1 MEPGRKPGV
10 KIKKELMGLLLMQSL
25 KVFFKCHNVSQVWG
39 ARAVEYWLV
48 DDRGPA
54 HLGSL
59 EVPVNK
65 RQG

>member
-1 MEPGRKPGV
+1 MN
-10 KIKKELMGLLLMQSL
+10 KERTFGPAYSKFEL
-25 KVFFKCHNVSQVWG
+25 FFKRHNVSQVWG

>member
-1 MEPGRKPGV
+1 
-10 KIKKELMGLLLMQSL
+10 MGLLMQSL
-25 KVFFKCHNVSQVWG
+25 NFFFKRHDVSQVWG

-48 DDRGPA
+48 DDQGPA

-65 RQG
+65 QQG